1 MDAYHWLLYLTLLYV
16 VVLVVALAGG
26 LIAIARALM
35 ITRRNL
41 ADIKAGLLQV
51 ESQTKPLGGS
61 LQAVNAALAQTSGGL
76 LALLDLL
83 NEADSSLG
91 RLASKLLV
99 GR

>member
-35 ITRRNL
+35 ITRKNL
-41 ADIKAGLLQV
+41 ADIKAALLQV
-51 ESQTKPLGGS
+51 ESQTEPLGSS

-83 NEADSSLG
+83 NHADSSLG